1 MKKMKKL
8 LIATLVI
15 LFLATGAFAAYKFW
29 PKVKVVKIS
38 GYSYTLDGSETKLYK
53 SYFKKLQAILIKEP
67 IDEEEYA
74 KAISKIFIADFYDL
88 NNKKSNTDIG
98 GTQYIL
104 ASAKDNMVLKAKKTL
119 YKYIEND
126 MNNDRDQELPIVT
139 SVTVNSV
146 KSVAFEYNST
156 TDSKAYE
163 IGVTWT
169 YKKDLGYQTQA
180 TITLVH
186 EDNKLSIASLE

>member
-1 MKKMKKL
+1 MKKV
-8 LIATLVI
+8 LIILLVI
-15 LFLATGAFAAYKFW
+15 VFLAAGAFTAYKFW
-29 PKVKVVKIS
+29 PKVNVVKIS
-38 GYSYTLDGSETKLYK
+38 GYSYTLDGSEAKLYK
-53 SYFKKLQAILIKEP
+53 SYFKKLQAILIEEP
-67 IDEEEYA
+67 INEEEYA
-74 KAISKIFIADFYDL
+74 KAISKIFVADFYDL

-104 ASAKDNMVLKAKKTL
+104 SSAKDNMVLKAKQTL
-119 YKYIEND
+119 YKYVENN

-146 KSVAFEYNST
+146 KSVVFEYNST

-163 IGVTWT
+163 IEVTWT

-180 TITLVH
+180 TITMVH
-186 EDNKLSIASLE
+186 EDNKLSIAALE